1 MWLLNLGH
9 SLTHSNLTNVT
20 LVLVSRKHEQQHLLC
35 KRWQRQLKAPWAS
48 AFFKN
53 PTFQLYWWHFA
64 CGDVC
69 YARPFLKHVC
79 SIMRACQKAIRQVN
93 VHTSWEL
100 ANKSDRPHRQSGGLR
115 GNIWIQQSRAHRGWR
130 VGGGVGWSRASFCAR
145 LFKFQI
151 PIRGSECHY
160 SHTGVGP
167 HQRGRLKYID
177 EV

>member
-1 MWLLNLGH
+1 MWLLYLGH
-9 SLTHSNLTNVT
+9 SLTHSNFRNVT
-20 LVLVSRKHEQQHLLC
+20 LVLVSREHEQQHLLC

-53 PTFQLYWWHFA
+53 PIFQLYWWHFA

-100 ANKSDRPHRQSGGLR
+100 ANKSDRPHRQSRGLR

-130 VGGGVGWSRASFCAR
+130 VVGGWGGAEPVFAPDYSSFR
-145 LFKFQI
+145 SPL
-151 PIRGSECHY
+151 E
-160 SHTGVGP
+160 
-167 HQRGRLKYID
+167 
-177 EV
+177 EVNAIIATQV